1 LRPAPKITDAAAT
14 RSFVHLREG
23 IEAFLR
29 YARGT
34 VWDEASRQEKLQAL
48 SVAVRRPALDAMRAS
63 ERRYTD
69 QDAKRLYYLSME
81 FLMGRA
87 LGNNL
92 TNLGLYE
99 DAKSILAE
107 LGADLEELAAG
118 ERDAALGNGGLG
130 RLAAC
135 FLDSLATLDM
145 PGFGYG
151 INYEFGLFRQDFVNG
166 FQHERPDHWL
176 ESGGS
181 PWLIERP
188 DQSVQ
193 VPVYGSIA
201 HTSVNGVYKPS
212 WVDYK
217 VITGVPHDMP
227 IVGYGGETVNVLRLF
242 TARSSDEFDIG
253 IFNAG
258 DYISAVQHKIN
269 TEAITKILYPSD
281 SVDRGRELRLLQEY
295 FLVACSVRDI
305 LQRYRETHDSFDEFA
320 GKVAI
325 QMNDT
330 HPALTVAELMRV
342 FVDELALPWE
352 QAWAITVK
360 TCAYTNHTLLPE
372 ALERWPADL
381 MERVLPRHLQ
391 IIGEINRRLLLEVE
405 RRFPGD
411 AGVVQR
417 VSLFEEGER
426 RNVRMANL
434 AMAGSHSV
442 NGVAA
447 LHSELVKTMLA
458 PDFYKLWPERFNN
471 KTNGVTPR
479 RWLLNANRPRGGP
492 PPPPPPP
499 RPGPPRPPPRRP
511 PRWHLNAN
519 RPLAALI
526 TRAIGDGW
534 IRDLDELR
542 RLELFA
548 DDASLLQRL
557 GDVKQRNKTALAK
570 VARDL
575 TGISVDPASLYDVQV
590 KRMHEYKRQ
599 LLNILHVVD
608 RYWRI
613 VEDGEAPLVARTFLF
628 AGKAAPGYFMAKLI
642 IKLIHSVGE
651 VVNADPRTRDLLRV
665 VFLPDYR
672 VSLAEAIIPAAE
684 LSEQISTAGKEAS
697 GTGNMKLALNGAL
710 TIGTLDGANIE
721 IRDEVGEE
729 NIFIFGLKADQVAV
743 LLAGGYHP
751 ERYLANAALRRV
763 VDTIAAGHFSR
774 GDKDIFRPIVAK
786 LTSARDEYVHLADL
800 EPYLEAQQRVDEAY
814 LDRALWRRKSLLN
827 IARMGKFSSDRTIR
841 EYARDIWK
849 IRPAVIGNFAHA
861 GLIDEV

>member
-1 LRPAPKITDAAAT
+1 MRPAPTTTHAAAT

-23 IEAFLR
+23 MEAFLR
-29 YARGT
+29 YARGS
-34 VWDEASRQEKLQAL
+34 VWSEASMGERLQAL
-48 SVAVRRPALDAMRAS
+48 AVAVRRPALDAMRES
-63 ERRYTD
+63 ERRYQE

-92 TNLGLYE
+92 TNLGLYD
-99 DAKSILAE
+99 DAKSILSE
-107 LGADLEELAAG
+107 LGSDLEEIAVQ
-118 ERDAALGNGGLG
+118 EPDAALGNGGLG

-135 FLDSLATLDM
+135 FLDSLATMDM

-151 INYEFGLFRQDFVNG
+151 INYEFGLFRQTFVNG
-166 FQHERPDHWL
+166 FQHEKPDHWL
-176 ESGGS
+176 DSGGS
-181 PWLIERP
+181 PWLIERT
-188 DQSVQ
+188 DDLIR

-201 HTSVNGVYKPS
+201 HTSVGGVYRPS
-212 WVDYK
+212 WVDAK
-217 VITGVPHDMP
+217 EIIGVPHDMP
-227 IVGYGGETVNVLRLF
+227 IVGYGTTVNVLRLF

-305 LQRYRETHDSFDEFA
+305 LRRYRQKHDSFDDFA
-320 GKVAI
+320 DKIAI

-330 HPALTVAELMRV
+330 HPALTVAELMRT
-342 FVDELALPWE
+342 FVDELDLPWE
-352 QAWAITVK
+352 QAWPIVVK
-360 TCAYTNHTLLPE
+360 TCGYTNHTLLPE
-372 ALERWPADL
+372 ALETWPVEL

-391 IIGEINRRLLLEVE
+391 IIGEINRRLMLEVE

-411 AGVVQR
+411 MAVSQR
-417 VSLFEEGER
+417 VSIFEDGDR

-447 LHSELVKTMLA
+447 LHSELVKTTLA

-479 RWLLNANRPRGGP
+479 RWLL
-492 PPPPPPP
+492 
-499 RPGPPRPPPRRP
+499 
-511 PRWHLNAN
+511 HAN
-519 RPLAALI
+519 RPLASLI
-526 TRAIGDGW
+526 TKAIGDVW

-548 DDASLLQRL
+548 DDVGLLDRL
-557 GDVKQRNKTALAK
+557 DAVKSRNKLALAK
-570 VARDL
+570 LTRDL
-575 TGISVDPASLYDVQV
+575 TGIVVDPESMFDVHV

-599 LLNILHVVD
+599 LLNILHVIG

-613 VEDGEAPLVARTFLF
+613 VEDGETPLVPRTFVF
-628 AGKAAPGYFMAKLI
+628 AGKAAPGYFVAKLI

-651 VVNADPRTRDLLRV
+651 VVNADPRTRDWLRV

-729 NIFIFGLKADQVAV
+729 NIFIFGLKADEVAT
-743 LLAGGYHP
+743 LLANYRP
-751 ERYLANAALRRV
+751 EHYLANGNIRRI

-800 EPYLEAQQRVDEAY
+800 EPYIEAQARVDEVY
-814 LDRALWRRKSLLN
+814 LDRAAWRRKSLLN
-827 IARMGKFSSDRTIR
+827 IARMGKFSSDRTIA
-841 EYARDIWK
+841 EYARDIWG

-861 GLIDEV
+861 GI